1 MGFSCGIVGLPR
13 VGKTSIFNAL
23 TAAGAQVGAFTGAS
37 ADPNIA
43 MVNVPDP
50 RLDDLGRVN
59 KSRKITPTTLQF
71 VDVAGLV
78 RGSSKGGG
86 TGNQFL
92 AHIREVDAVVHVVR
106 CFEDENVIHEDV
118 TVNPVRDCETI
129 HLELA
134 LADLS
139 TVDRRRERVLKLAR
153 TGDAPAK
160 RLLGALEAVKA
171 LLDEGRP
178 AREAQL
184 HKEDW
189 PLLSDLNLLTVKPIL
204 YVANVDETG
213 LAPDHPHALALEALA
228 TAEGAPCVRICG
240 KIEAEMAAL
249 PEADRAEFME
259 VYGLQ
264 ESGLSKLI
272 HAGFG
277 LLDLMTFLTAGEDET
292 RAWTITRGTKAPQA
306 AGKIHSDLERG
317 FIRLEVYSYD
327 DWVASGRDE
336 KKVKEK
342 GHWRSEGKEYVMREG
357 DVCLF
362 RFNV

>member
-13 VGKTSIFNAL
+13 VGKTTIFNAL
-23 TAAGAQVGAFTGAS
+23 TAANAQVGTFTGAS

-50 RLDDLGRVN
+50 RLDDLGKIN
-59 KSRKITPTTLQF
+59 KSKKITPTTLQF

-78 RGSSKGGG
+78 RGSSAGGG

-106 CFEDENVIHEDV
+106 CFDDDNVIHEDL
-118 TVNPVRDCETI
+118 TVNPVRDAETI

-134 LADLS
+134 LADLV
-139 TVDRRRERVLKLAR
+139 TVERRRERVIKLAR

-160 RLLGALEAVKA
+160 RLLAALDAIKAV
-171 LLDEGRP
+171 LDEGRP
-178 AREAQL
+178 AREAQV

-189 PLLSDLNLLTVKPIL
+189 ALLYDLHLLTVKPVL
-204 YVANVDETG
+204 YVANIDETG
-213 LAPDHPHALALEALA
+213 LAPDHPFAAALEKLA
-228 TAEGAPCVRICG
+228 ASEGAPCVRICG

-249 PEADRAEFME
+249 PEAERAEFME
-259 VYGLQ
+259 AYGLK

-272 HAGFG
+272 HAGFQ

-317 FIRLEVYSYD
+317 FIRLEVYSFD
-327 DWVASGRDE
+327 DWVTSGRDE